1 MSRTSRSSHTS
12 RSSRAGLIFPVGR
25 CDRYLRHQTRGKFR
39 IGATAPVYLAAVLE
53 YMSAE
58 LLELAGNAS
67 TDNKR
72 RRINARDIRVALGR
86 DEELNRMYSHVII
99 PGGGIVPK
107 DNVMHI
113 LSGPSKKAK
122 IGAKKPS
129 GSGKSKG
136 KAKSKKVAKKTKPRL
151 EKVIG
156 TLKRAMSRE
165 DELALIQV
173 LHQKKI
179 GSHSLKVV
187 QSDICDITT
196 DAIVHP
202 TNSTLSTG
210 GQIGYALNSRAGGGL
225 RAEINRWNSKNTP
238 LATAGCCMTGAH
250 GLRAKHVI
258 HVHSPTWGPDDAR
271 KNLHNAVINIFKLAE
286 EQNLTSIAFPSIGSG
301 ANSFPKHTAAAVIL
315 RAIQQH
321 FENNAESSISE
332 VYFVLYDQT
341 SVSVYKHELINL

>member
-1 MSRTSRSSHTS
+1 MSRTT

-25 CDRYLRHQTRGKFR
+25 CDRWLRHQTRSKFR
-39 IGATAPVYLAAVLE
+39 IGRNAPVYLAAVLE

-67 TDNKR
+67 RDNKR
-72 RRINARDIRVALGR
+72 KRINVRDIRLAIGN
-86 DEELNRMYSHVII
+86 DEEMNKMYSHVII
-99 PGGGIVPK
+99 PGGGVVPHP
-107 DNVMHI
+107 V
-113 LSGPSKKAK
+113 
-122 IGAKKPS
+122 IGAPPNKKSS
-129 GSGKSKG
+129 GAGKSKG
-136 KAKSKKVAKKTKPRL
+136 GKAKAKKVVRKKQVVAKKSWNPKL
-151 EKVIG
+151 NKLIG
-156 TLKRAMSRE
+156 TLKRTMSRE

-179 GSHSLKVV
+179 GTHSLKVV

-210 GQIGYALNSRAGGGL
+210 GQIGHALSSRGGAGL
-225 RAEINRWNSKNTP
+225 REEISRWSSKNSALP
-238 LATAGCCMTGAH
+238 LSGCCMTGAH
-250 GLRAKHVI
+250 GLRAKHII

-271 KNLHNAVINIFKLAE
+271 KNLHDAVTNIFKLAE
-286 EQNLTSIAFPSIGSG
+286 KRGLKSIAFPSIGSG

-315 RAIQQH
+315 RSIQQH
-321 FENNAESSISE
+321 FENNAKSTIEH
-332 VYFVLYDQT
+332 VFFVLYDQT